1 MLATSDTNA
10 RGAIVGLIIVAIVA
24 AAVWLIGRL
33 AGRPDIGAVGAVLV
47 AIIGALLVLLEYL

>member
-10 RGAIVGLIIVAIVA
+10 RGAIVGLLIVAIVA

-33 AGRPDIGAVGAVLV
+33 AGRSDIGAVGAVLV
-47 AIIGALLVLLEYL
+47 AIVGALLVLLEYL